1 MPSFELPEFYTP
13 YPARCNPHLDR
24 ARAHSKAWARSMDMI
39 DVPQH
44 GTVIWTE
51 GDLDAHDYALLCA
64 YTHPD
69 TTAGLLDLV
78 TDWYVWV
85 FYFDDHFLELF
96 KRSRD
101 LDGARAY
108 LDALRAFMP
117 ADGQI
122 SEKPTNPVEAGLAD
136 LWSRTVPDR
145 SDDWRA
151 RFAESTGNL
160 LDESLWELANI
171 NADRVSN
178 PIEYVEMR
186 RKVGGA
192 PWSANL
198 IEHAYDAEVPADHR
212 RVPADAGAPRY
223 LRRRRAPAQR
233 PLLLPAR
240 GPR

>member
-1 MPSFELPEFYTP
+1 
-13 YPARCNPHLDR
+13 
-24 ARAHSKAWARSMDMI
+24 MDMI

-51 GDLDAHDYALLCA
+51 GNLDAHDYALLCA

-69 TTAGLLDLV
+69 ITAELLDLV

-108 LDALRAFMP
+108 LAALRAFMP

-122 SEKPTNPVEAGLAD
+122 NEKPTNPVEAGLAD

-151 RFAESTGNL
+151 RFAESTRNL

-178 PIEYVEMR
+178 PIEYVQLR
-186 RKVGGA
+186 RKVGGG

-198 IEHAYDAEVPADHR
+198 IQHPGAA
-212 RVPADAGAPRY
+212 AGATVI
-223 LRRRRAPAQR
+223 APVPPTTVVA
-233 PLLLPAR
+233 P
-240 GPR
+240 

>member
-1 MPSFELPEFYTP
+1 LPERTTGYRRSTGSERGE
-13 YPARCNPHLDR
+13 ARR
-24 ARAHSKAWARSMDMI
+24 K
-39 DVPQH
+39 
-44 GTVIWTE
+44 E
-51 GDLDAHDYALLCA
+51 
-64 YTHPD
+64 
-69 TTAGLLDLV
+69 LLDLV

-122 SEKPTNPVEAGLAD
+122 NDKPANPVEAGLAD

-151 RFAESTGNL
+151 RFAESTRNL

-171 NADRVSN
+171 NA
-178 PIEYVEMR
+178 
-186 RKVGGA
+186 G
-192 PWSANL
+192 NL
-198 IEHAYDAEVPADHR
+198 RALGVASLTRSTLLPQVATIAESGLPGFEAVL
-212 RVPADAGAPRY
+212 RY
-223 LRRRRAPAQR
+223 GLLAPAGTPKAIVAQLNR
-233 PLLLPAR
+233 ELTTLVETDDVRSRIAADGGDTLTSTPEQYAADIDREVRKWGALVRKLGLR
-240 GPR
+240 VE